1 MSLYSV
7 LNVAKKR
14 LFGGVPFGNAFKW
27 RYSFATNAAGG
38 EASQSQASALQIGD
52 IVQLGILEEGMLLL
66 DSLIKVSAAFPAG
79 TTCSLGFAYVSG
91 VDSAIVPQNASYFG
105 SGISLATAGTI
116 RNVTS
121 NAPVT
126 LPTPQTTSGDG
137 GSAFLILTITGA
149 NQSAIGVADVIVDG
163 ILTGAN

>member
-1 MSLYSV
+1 MSLYAV

-14 LFGGVPFGNAFKW
+14 MFGGVPFGNAFKW
-27 RYSFATNAAGG
+27 RFGFSTNSVGG
-38 EASQSQASALQIGD
+38 EASQAQISALQIGD
-52 IVQLGILEEGMLLL
+52 VIELGILEEGMLLL
-66 DSLIKVSAAFPAG
+66 DSLIKVSTAFPAG

-91 VDSAIVPQNASYFG
+91 VDSAVVPQSATYFG

-116 RNVTS
+116 RNVSS

-126 LPTPQTTSGDG
+126 LPSPQTTSGDG
-137 GSAFLILTITGA
+137 GSAYLILTITGA
-149 NQSAIGVADVIVDG
+149 NQSAVGVADVIVDG